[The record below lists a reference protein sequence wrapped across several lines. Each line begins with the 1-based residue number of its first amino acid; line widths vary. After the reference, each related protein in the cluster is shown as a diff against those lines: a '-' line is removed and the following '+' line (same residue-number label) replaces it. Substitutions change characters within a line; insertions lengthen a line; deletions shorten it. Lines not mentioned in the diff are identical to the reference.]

1 MFTVG
6 YYADHPLFIDV
17 FVSEVDLL
25 QSAFPGIDAE
35 KLAEERFL
43 DRIAYERRVLNRSH
57 WLWEIVGISVFM
69 LDATSKAP
77 AKSP

>member
-1 MFTVG
+1 M
-6 YYADHPLFIDV
+6 
-17 FVSEVDLL
+17 

-35 KLAEERFL
+35 KLAELEERLL

-57 WLWEIVGISVFM
+57 WLWEIVGISVLI
-69 LDATSKAP
+69 LDATSKTP